1 MLRRDILEYLE
12 GRLEAEEEPLQ
23 GFSRQHVAAAA
34 LLVQCARVD
43 AAFTD
48 DERAVICAV
57 VREHLGLDAETCEA
71 LIEVAE
77 RRTEEVWDD
86 WLFLDAVKRGFDL
99 EQRVGILGRLWEV
112 AHADGR
118 MHPLE
123 EHLISRI
130 GSELGISEADRDR
143 LRAQAWKRIHE
154 ARGEQGG

>member
-1 MLRRDILEYLE
+1 MLRRDILDYLE
-12 GRLEAEEEPLQ
+12 GRLEADAEPIQ
-23 GFSRQHVAAAA
+23 GFRREQVAAAA

-43 AAFTD
+43 AAFGD
-48 DERAVICAV
+48 DERAVICSA

-71 LIEVAE
+71 LVEVAE
-77 RRTEEVWDD
+77 QRTEEVWDD
-86 WLFLDAVKRGFDL
+86 WLFLDAVRRGFGP
-99 EQRVGILGRLWEV
+99 EERVGILECLWEV

-154 ARGEQGG
+154 AQDEQGG